1 MHAKGKRMYLKA
13 AKCEAKGCHEVPC
26 YESLDAAAPT
36 RCYRHKQEGQVD
48 RHRFACEL
56 CSERYVVK
64 HLFSIEGRVLCLYCA
79 DGYDYDADRCS
90 LAAAEALYSLHPQ
103 EFIAAPR
110 KKRVE
115 HVVVDKLAESMQG
128 VYRTEDQVV
137 EAGCSR
143 RRPDLVI
150 PFFGECI
157 VVVEV
162 DEYQHAHYDKDCED
176 NRMRQVRQDIACG
189 YMDSADAPLAEGCTY
204 VGLPVVFIR
213 FNPHACKGP
222 RGKDP
227 LEVRIG
233 KLEKEIQKARKMGR
247 DAVVY
252 LYYDAY
258 KGERKGFFL

>member
-1 MHAKGKRMYLKA
+1 MDKHGFP
-13 AKCEAKGCHEVPC
+13 CE
-26 YESLDAAAPT
+26 
-36 RCYRHKQEGQVD
+36 RCG
-48 RHRFACEL
+48 L
-56 CSERYVVK
+56 PYVVK
-64 HLFSIEGRVLCLYCA
+64 YLFSIEEQVLCVDCA
-79 DGYDYDADRCS
+79 DSYDYDAKRCS
-90 LAAAEALYSLHPQ
+90 LAAAEALYGLQPQ

-115 HVVVDKLAESMQG
+115 HVVVEKLAESMPG

-143 RRPDLVI
+143 LRPDLVI
-150 PFFGECI
+150 PFFGESV

-162 DEYQHAHYDKDCED
+162 DEYQHSHYDRECED

-189 YMDSADAPLAEGCTY
+189 YMGGPEEPLAEGCTY

-222 RGKDP
+222 RNKDT

-258 KGERKGFFL
+258 NGERKGFFA